1 MFQEAVQ
8 HLKDQKKKA
17 YVALLDVQ
25 KAFDTVWHNSLF
37 HRLYS
42 YGIKGHTLWILRKWY
57 QSTTCTVLC
66 DGKQS
71 HPFNI
76 KQGVKQGAVLS
87 PLLYSL
93 FVNDLL
99 VELEHSG
106 LGVRMDNIFC
116 GATMYAD
123 DLTLIASSPEDLQSM
138 IDIVAHYA
146 TKWRYRLNPQ
156 KSKVLVFGSKSPS
169 PPGQSTVRS

>member
-8 HLKDQKKKA
+8 NLRDHKKKA

-25 KAFDTVWHNSLF
+25 KAFDIVWHNDLF
-37 HRLYS
+37 YKLYS
-42 YGIKGHTLWILRKWY
+42 YGIKDHTWQILRKWY
-57 QSTTCTVLC
+57 QSTTRTVLW

-99 VELEHSG
+99 VELEQSG
-106 LGVRMDNIFC
+106 LCVRMGNIFC
-116 GATMYAD
+116 GAPMCAD

-138 IDIVAHYA
+138 ISFVAQYA

-156 KSKVLVFGSKSPS
+156 KSKLLIFGSKSPPFFS
-169 PPGQSTVRS
+169 S